1 MIKYYKNNS
10 GSIAKLMDCKT
21 NIIIMFDHRTFFA
34 DNMDLAIAI
43 LKMYGFN

>member
-21 NIIIMFDHRTFFA
+21 NIIIMFEHKTFFA
-34 DNMDLAIAI
+34 DNMVIASAI
-43 LKMYGFN
+43 LNMYGFH

>member
-1 MIKYYKNNS
+1 MIKYYRNNS

-34 DNMDLAIAI
+34 DNMEIASAI
-43 LKMYGFN
+43 LNMYGFH